1 VRTTCN
7 NNAPKVG
14 KRMNQIVEAV
24 RKLSDGHGGGAF
36 IADAIRE
43 AYPDRKHGN
52 GFCYAAVARCVNA
65 GLLVTSDGLCPATNR
80 WLKTLHL
87 PTEGAQSEADWQRE
101 CEARIATLNADAAA
115 RAEHAS
121 RQAAEVVTRIAI
133 AIERTL
139 PR

>member
-1 VRTTCN
+1 MRITCTN
-7 NNAPKVG
+7 NLPKVG
-14 KRMNQIVEAV
+14 KRMTQIVEAV

-36 IADAIRE
+36 VADAIRE

-65 GLLVTSDGLCPATNR
+65 GLLVTSHGLCPATNR
-80 WLKTLHL
+80 WLMTLHL

-101 CEARIATLNADAAA
+101 CEARITNLNADAAA
-115 RAEHAS
+115 RAERAS
-121 RQAAEVVTRIAI
+121 RQAADIVTQMAI
-133 AIERTL
+133 AIERKL